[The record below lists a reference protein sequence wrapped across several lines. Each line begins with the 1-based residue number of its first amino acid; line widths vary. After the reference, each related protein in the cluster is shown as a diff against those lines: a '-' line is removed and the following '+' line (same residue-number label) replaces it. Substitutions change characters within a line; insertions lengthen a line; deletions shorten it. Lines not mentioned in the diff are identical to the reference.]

1 MHKVFSD
8 PVLITAQMGGTRAG
22 SIGAA
27 VEDEATH

>member
-1 MHKVFSD
+1 MYKVFGD

-22 SIGAA
+22 SIA